1 MTIMK
6 KAVSADIAIPI
17 KPQTTCPP
25 SRLLVNGIQVASF
38 QANEA
43 IYGLAQLL
51 DDMETLAGYRHAG
64 FWTKADAVRY
74 PEEDPTIEQQTW
86 IYHFYDS
93 APF

>member
-17 KPQTTCPP
+17 KPQTTCQP

-86 IYHFYDS
+86 TYHFYDF

>member
-1 MTIMK
+1 MTTQK
-6 KAVSADIAIPI
+6 KAISADIAIPI
-17 KPQTTCPP
+17 EPKTSCPP
-25 SRLLVNGIQVASF
+25 SRLYVNGIQVASF
-38 QANEA
+38 QSNDV

-64 FWTKADAVRY
+64 FWIKADTVRY

-86 IYHFYDS
+86 VYHFYDS

>member
-6 KAVSADIAIPI
+6 KAVSADISIPVI
-17 KPQTTCPP
+17 PRTTCPP

-38 QANEA
+38 QCNEA
-43 IYGLAQLL
+43 IYGLAKLL
-51 DDMETLAGYRHAG
+51 DEMETLAGYRHAG
-64 FWTKADAVRY
+64 CWIKADTVRY

-86 IYHFYDS
+86 VYHFYDS